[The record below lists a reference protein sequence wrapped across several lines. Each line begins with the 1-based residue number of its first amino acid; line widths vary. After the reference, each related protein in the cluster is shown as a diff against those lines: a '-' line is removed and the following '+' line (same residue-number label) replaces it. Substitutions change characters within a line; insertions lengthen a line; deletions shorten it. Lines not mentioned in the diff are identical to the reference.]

1 MRAQRPLCVT
11 ARLTEDDGADFPR
24 YLAHEVRINM
34 TQAPLSDYLQVQID
48 RCDGGSKNA
57 FTSRARDPDTGN
69 TFRVQWV
76 IDLLNGKV
84 NRAPE
89 LWRLRA
95 LAAAMASG
103 TDTGLDR
110 ARYREHLDALRRLAA
125 AQYLGLELPAS
136 GEVSTASFRVP
147 ASLPVEERE
156 MVVRWAEMIAR
167 DLADG

>member
-1 MRAQRPLCVT
+1 MSSRTPL
-11 ARLTEDDGADFPR
+11 G
-24 YLAHEVRINM
+24 
-34 TQAPLSDYLQVQID
+34 DYLQIQID

-57 FTSRARDPDTGN
+57 FTGRARDPDTGN

-89 LWRLRA
+89 MWRLRA

-110 ARYREHLDALRRLAA
+110 ALYREHLETLRHLTA
-125 AQYLGLELPAS
+125 AQYLGLEVPAP
-136 GEVSTASFRVP
+136 GESSTASFRVP
-147 ASLPVEERE
+147 GGLPAEQRK

-167 DLADG
+167 DLADDS